1 MNPTIDSLNIVRK
14 IAETV
19 NTFHHHYHI
28 LYDLA
33 TQYYDNDQ
41 MLQYVEIGAYAG
53 GSACLM
59 LQRPNTN
66 VISID
71 IGYPINRGVVLSNTS
86 KYNVHGNSYDYVQ
99 EDSHD
104 PLTKESLRSILSK
117 GIDILF
123 IDGDHSYIGVHEDFN
138 MYESMV
144 NTGGFIIFDDY
155 NDRMYSPEVKKAVED
170 LLLQVDSRY
179 LVIGTVPNK
188 LNAFPVEISEGNCFI
203 IRKTK

>member
-71 IGYPINRGVVLSNTS
+71 IGCPINRGVVLNNTS

-99 EDSHD
+99 GDSHD

-155 NDRMYSPEVKKAVED
+155 NDRMYSPEVKKAVDD
-170 LLLQVDSRY
+170 LLLKVDSRY

-188 LNAFPVEISEGNCFI
+188 LNASPVEISEGNCFI